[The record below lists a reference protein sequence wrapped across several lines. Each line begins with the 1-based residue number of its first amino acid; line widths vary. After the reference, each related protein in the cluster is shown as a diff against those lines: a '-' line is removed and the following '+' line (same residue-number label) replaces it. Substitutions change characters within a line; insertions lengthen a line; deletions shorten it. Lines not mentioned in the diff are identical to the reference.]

1 MNLEPKRAPAIG
13 KETTAAT
20 TKNALMSAAKRWIR
34 SREAG
39 VFLALVLLV
48 AFFSIATPTFRSSLN
63 LFNVLRQVSGIGIMT
78 IAMTML
84 IIGREFDLSVGS
96 IYAVVGMSV
105 AILFNGGM
113 DIWLAS
119 LLGLI
124 AAAAMGFVNGI
135 MTVKGGIPSFIVTLG
150 TMMVYRGFALLISG
164 GQPRS
169 VRLPAFFYNL
179 TGARLDMGI
188 PVPAVWFVLVTVA
201 GYFLLHTTGYGFRL
215 FATGGN
221 QEAAR
226 LSGIPTDRVKIL
238 GFVMTGL
245 AAGLASIIAMS
256 YLSSVTPTQG
266 QGMELQVIAA
276 SVIGGTSL
284 FGGVG
289 SIAGAFMGALI
300 MGIVRN
306 GLVLLGTGAYVQDLI
321 IGLVVIA
328 AVLVGTLSAR
338 ERR

>member
-1 MNLEPKRAPAIG
+1 MSTKKAAIA
-13 KETTAAT
+13 TAAPFQ
-20 TKNALMSAAKRWIR
+20 AASRVKRWMR

-39 VFLALVLLV
+39 VLLALVLLV
-48 AFFSIATPTFRSSLN
+48 IFFSVATPTFRSSLN
-63 LFNVLRQVSGIGIMT
+63 ILNMLRQVSGIGIVT

-105 AILFNGGM
+105 ALLYNNGTN
-113 DIWLAS
+113 IWLAA
-119 LLGLI
+119 LLGLVI
-124 AAAAMGFVNGI
+124 ATAMGFINGVI
-135 MTVKGGIPSFIVTLG
+135 TVKGGIPSFIVTLG
-150 TMMVYRGFALLISG
+150 TMMVYRGVALLISG
-164 GQPRS
+164 GQPRT
-169 VRLPAFFYNL
+169 VRLPDSFHTL
-179 TGARLDMGI
+179 TGARLDNGI
-188 PVPAVWFVLVTVA
+188 PVPALWFLAAVVI
-201 GYFLLHTTGYGFRL
+201 GYVVVHMTGFGFRL

-221 QEAAR
+221 EEAAR
-226 LSGIPTDRVKIL
+226 LSGIPTHRVKITA
-238 GFVMTGL
+238 FMMTGL
-245 AAGLASIIAMS
+245 AAGTAAVIAMS
-256 YLSSVTPTQG
+256 YLGSVTPTQG

-289 SIAGAFMGALI
+289 SVAGAFMGALI

-328 AVLVGTLSAR
+328 AVLVGTLSGR
-338 ERR
+338 GRR

>member
-1 MNLEPKRAPAIG
+1 MTGGLLRPTSR
-13 KETTAAT
+13 
-20 TKNALMSAAKRWIR
+20 LSRWVR

-39 VFLALVLLV
+39 VLLALVLLV

-63 LFNVLRQVSGIGIMT
+63 ILNMLRQVSGIGIVT
-78 IAMTML
+78 VAMTML

-105 AILFNGGM
+105 AILYNNGT
-113 DIWLAS
+113 DIWLAA
-119 LLGLI
+119 LIGLAI
-124 AAAAMGFVNGI
+124 ALAMGFVNGI
-135 MTVKGGIPSFIVTLG
+135 ITVKGGIPSFIVTLG
-150 TMMVYRGFALLISG
+150 TMMVYRGVALLISG

-169 VRLPAFFYNL
+169 VRLPQAFYAL
-179 TGARLDMGI
+179 TGARLENGI
-188 PVPAVWFVLVTVA
+188 PVPALW
-201 GYFLLHTTGYGFRL
+201 FLLAVLIGYIVVHTTGFGFRL

-221 QEAAR
+221 EEAAR
-226 LSGIPTDRVKIL
+226 LSGISTDRVKII
-238 GFVMTGL
+238 GFMATAL
-245 AAGLASIIAMS
+245 AAGVASIVALS
-256 YLSSVTPTQG
+256 YLGSVTPTQG

-289 SIAGAFMGALI
+289 SVAGAFMGALI

-328 AVLVGTLSAR
+328 AVLVGTVSAR
-338 ERR
+338 SRR

>member
-1 MNLEPKRAPAIG
+1 MD
-13 KETTAAT
+13 
-20 TKNALMSAAKRWIR
+20 AKKPVAMTGGLLRPTSRLSRWVR

-39 VFLALVLLV
+39 VLLALVLLV

-63 LFNVLRQVSGIGIMT
+63 ILNMLRQVSGIGIVT
-78 IAMTML
+78 VAMTML

-105 AILFNGGM
+105 AILYNNGT
-113 DIWLAS
+113 DIWLAA
-119 LLGLI
+119 LIGLAI
-124 AAAAMGFVNGI
+124 ALAMGFVNGI
-135 MTVKGGIPSFIVTLG
+135 ITVKGGIPSFIVTLG
-150 TMMVYRGFALLISG
+150 TMMVYRGVALLISG

-169 VRLPAFFYNL
+169 VRLPQAFYAL
-179 TGARLDMGI
+179 TGARLENGI
-188 PVPAVWFVLVTVA
+188 PVPALW
-201 GYFLLHTTGYGFRL
+201 FLLAVLIGYIVVHTTGFGFRL

-221 QEAAR
+221 EEAAR
-226 LSGIPTDRVKIL
+226 LSGISTDRVKII
-238 GFVMTGL
+238 GFMATAL
-245 AAGLASIIAMS
+245 AAGVASIVALS
-256 YLSSVTPTQG
+256 YLGSVTPTQG

-289 SIAGAFMGALI
+289 SVAGAFMGALI

-328 AVLVGTLSAR
+328 AVLVGTVSAR
-338 ERR
+338 SRR